1 MIYYIDDLI
10 QVEVEMITRRL
21 GRNQDFEGDLS
32 FYFVPSSFANFQLLC
47 SPGTDCGVEGGA
59 TRGDVVTYTSRAR
72 IPTGWS
78 STWRTDLQG
87 GLVTSIL
94 CSPSGRSCPCFGT
107 KTSPCQFKCG
117 TLALLQL
124 VFWQLWDVL
133 SELFGIWSISNIYLT
148 RPFNLKFKLVISIS

>member
-32 FYFVPSSFANFQLLC
+32 FILCLQVLSTFNFCQLLC
-47 SPGTDCGVEGGA
+47 SLGTDCGVEGGA

-72 IPTGWS
+72 IPTGWP
-78 STWRTDLQG
+78 STWWTDLQG

-107 KTSPCQFKCG
+107 KTSPCHFKCG
-117 TLALLQL
+117 AACVLRALGCSFRAVWYIYILYLSKKTL
-124 VFWQLWDVL
+124 
-133 SELFGIWSISNIYLT
+133 
-148 RPFNLKFKLVISIS
+148 